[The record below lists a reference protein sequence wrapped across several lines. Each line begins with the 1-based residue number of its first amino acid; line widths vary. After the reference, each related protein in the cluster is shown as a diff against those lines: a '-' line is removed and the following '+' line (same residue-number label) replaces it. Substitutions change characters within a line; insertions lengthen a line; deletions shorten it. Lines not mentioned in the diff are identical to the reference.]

1 MFHEKIELFHKNLPN
16 IFDSFIPNKIIVCD
30 ESNSQDQKMELREKI
45 GYFKVKEWLVTF
57 TLLFQVCLCKI
68 YQTLLNIL

>member
-30 ESNSQDQKMELREKI
+30 EKSKNGIKRKN
-45 GYFKVKEWLVTF
+45 W
-57 TLLFQVCLCKI
+57 LFQ
-68 YQTLLNIL
+68 N